1 MIPACIIVKFL
12 IRPLVGRKGK
22 QTAVLCA
29 SKACSLQWC
38 RKDPFKVKAII
49 VALDNDW
56 PILSQYLIG
65 HTRFFLKAFSPF
77 SIIALM
83 IESKPL
89 GLVISQKV
97 SQACPNWRCD
107 LLTET

>member
-49 VALDNDW
+49 VALDND
-56 PILSQYLIG
+56 
-65 HTRFFLKAFSPF
+65 
-77 SIIALM
+77 
-83 IESKPL
+83 
-89 GLVISQKV
+89 
-97 SQACPNWRCD
+97 
-107 LLTET
+107 